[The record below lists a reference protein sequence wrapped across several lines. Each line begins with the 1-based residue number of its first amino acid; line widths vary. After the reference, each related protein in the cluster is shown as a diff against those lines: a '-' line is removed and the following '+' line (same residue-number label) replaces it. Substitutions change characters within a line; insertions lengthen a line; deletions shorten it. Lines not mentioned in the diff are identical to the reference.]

1 MGGID
6 KTDMNKGPMP
16 TANDV
21 YYWNKPTEECVN
33 DLWDRIEEYYNE
45 MRRTGRL
52 ALYRNSFTNFYAGWI
67 YRASMYK
74 SGEMGELTRSFW
86 NHERNILLHMKS
98 KVTQDKI
105 NYKSLVMNS
114 DAKSAQ
120 NRELVD
126 GLLQHITE
134 SNMYKL
140 DCKIDQSVEDTMV
153 FGESAVVA
161 LWNESKGKV
170 FMPGNTDSKTGKVT
184 PDIHEGD
191 IEYHNITPLDLII
204 NTTLQERDHVQWKIW
219 RRWVNKYD
227 MAAQYP
233 MMGDDLKNMS
243 DTEATYGTKLVT
255 LIHHDNE
262 TIPVFYAFHE
272 DTPAVPDGRMLV
284 FADQTTIMEDSTLVE
299 AGYVDSNGKGFIPIF
314 DNIPSTMAGS
324 PFGYTVAFD
333 IIPLQQELNELV
345 SAVTTNNINFAT
357 QCVMAPKGSNLH
369 YQNLATGMTFIEWD
383 PKMGPNSKPEALNLL
398 HSAPETYQLIDKLI
412 QNMEILAGVSALDR
426 GVPDQSI
433 TSGQYAALIT
443 TNSVIF
449 QAPLQRS
456 YARLCENVAT
466 GTIWILANNMKSDRV
481 SQIVGANKASS
492 AQTWGPATFKPI
504 SGVTVETLNPMLS
517 TPAGKMQLADVLMKS
532 GLIKDP
538 QQYIGVYTDGDL
550 PQLYHRQETQL
561 VLVKAENEALLK
573 GQALI
578 PAITD
583 NHVMHILEHTANIDT
598 VEARLNPNEP
608 YVVQTLNHIMAHI
621 NMLTTINPVL
631 AGIIGDPTLPPGTPS
646 QLQLKPAPPPQPGQ
660 QPPQGPPQQA
670 PNPGAGPAGRPA
682 PAVQQNRQP
691 GGPTNPAQ
699 PQPNQGMPMTQAP
712 QQQRPPMVPQGAP
725 R

>member
-1 MGGID
+1 MAGID
-6 KTDMNKGPMP
+6 TTDVTKGPMP
-16 TANDV
+16 DTGTE
-21 YYWNKPTEECVN
+21 YYWNKPTQECVK

-52 ALYRNSFTNFYAGWI
+52 SLYRNSFTNFYAGWI

-86 NHERNILLHMKS
+86 NHERNILQHIHS

-105 NYKSLVMNS
+105 AYKAQVINS

-120 NRELVD
+120 MRELAD
-126 GLLQHITE
+126 GLMTYFTT
-134 SNMYKL
+134 SDDYKL
-140 DCKIDQSVEDTMV
+140 DRKLDQSVEDTGV
-153 FGESAVVA
+153 FGESAVA
-161 LWNESKGKV
+161 AIWNSHIGPA
-170 FMPGNTDSKTGKVT
+170 FLPGV
-184 PDIHEGD
+184 PEGD
-191 IEYHNITPLDLII
+191 IEYFNVTPLDLII
-204 NTTLQERDHVQWKIW
+204 NTCIQDRGQVQWKIW
-219 RRWVNKYD
+219 RRWMNKYD
-227 MAAQYP
+227 LAAMYP
-233 MMGDDLKNMS
+233 ESADKVKDLS

-272 DTPAVPDGRMLV
+272 DTPAVPGGRFLM
-284 FADQTTIMEDSTLVE
+284 FADYTTIFDDSTLVE
-299 AGYVDSNGKGFIPIF
+299 AGYVDEKGRGFIPVF
-314 DNIPSTMAGS
+314 DNVPSTMAGS
-324 PFGYTVAFD
+324 PFGYSVAFD
-333 IIPLQQELNELV
+333 LIPLQQELNELI

-369 YQNLATGMTFIEWD
+369 YQSLATGMTFIEWD
-383 PKMGPNSKPEALNLL
+383 PKMGPNAKPEPLNLL

-449 QAPLQRS
+449 QAPLQRA
-456 YARLCENVAT
+456 YATLCEKVAT
-466 GTIWILANNMKSDRV
+466 GTLRILKKNMKADRV
-481 SQIVGANKASS
+481 TQIVGANKSNYAR
-492 AQTWGPATFKPI
+492 TWGPDQLAGV
-504 SGVTVETLNPMLS
+504 SGITVETINPMLQ

-561 VLVKAENEALLK
+561 ILVKAENEALLK
-573 GQALI
+573 GTQLT

-598 VEARLNPNEP
+598 VDARINPNDP
-608 YVVQTLNHIMAHI
+608 SVVATLNHIMAHI
-621 NMLTTINPVL
+621 NMLATINPIL
-631 AGIIGDPTLPPGTPS
+631 AGIIGDPSLPPGMPS
-646 QLQLKPAPPPQPGQ
+646 ALQLPPPPPPQPGQ
-660 QPPQGPPQQA
+660 APQGPPKG
-670 PNPGAGPAGRPA
+670 PTPGAGPAGPPA
-682 PAVQQNRQP
+682 PAQQQNRQP
-691 GGPTNPAQ
+691 GGPTQ
-699 PQPNQGMPMTQAP
+699 PGQAP
-712 QQQRPPMVPQGAP
+712 ANPGQMAPGAQ
-725 R
+725 

>member
-1 MGGID
+1 MAGID
-6 KTDMNKGPMP
+6 KSDTTKGPMP
-16 TANDV
+16 TSSTE
-21 YYWNKPTEECVN
+21 YYWTKETKECVN

-86 NHERNILLHMKS
+86 NHERNILLHLKS

-105 NYKSLVMNS
+105 AYKSMVTNS

-134 SNMYKL
+134 SDVYAL
-140 DCKIDQSVEDTMV
+140 DQKIDQSVEDTEV
-153 FGESAVVA
+153 FGESSVA
-161 LWNESKGKV
+161 AIWNKHKGPV
-170 FMPGNTDSKTGKVT
+170 FMPGDEMMGT

-191 IEYHNITPLDLII
+191 IEYHNVTPLDLII
-204 NTTLQERDHVQWKIW
+204 NTTLQERSHVQWKIW

-227 MAAQYP
+227 IAAEYP
-233 MMGDDLKNMS
+233 EHGDHLKLLS
-243 DTEATYGTKLVT
+243 DTESTYGTKLVT

-262 TIPVFYAFHE
+262 TIPVFYAFHA
-272 DTPAVPDGRMLV
+272 DTPAVPGGRFLM
-284 FADQTTIMEDSTLVE
+284 FADPTTILEDANLE
-299 AGYVDSNGKGFIPIF
+299 DAGYGEIPIY
-314 DNIPSTMAGS
+314 DNISSTMAGS

-449 QAPLQRS
+449 QAPLQRA
-456 YARLCENVAT
+456 YARLCEKLAT
-466 GTIWILANNMKSDRV
+466 GTIDILRRNMKADRV
-481 SQIVGANKASS
+481 SQIIGSNKASI
-492 AQTWGPATFKPI
+492 AQTWGPQDLSQV
-504 SGVTVETLNPMLS
+504 SGVSVDTINPMLQ

-561 VLVKAENEALLK
+561 ILVKAENEALLK
-573 GQALI
+573 GQKLL

-598 VEARLNPNEP
+598 VEARINPNQP
-608 YVVQTLNHIMAHI
+608 YVVETLNHIMAHI
-621 NMLTTINPVL
+621 NMLTTINPIL
-631 AGIIGDPTLPPGTPS
+631 AGIIGDPSLPPGMPS
-646 QLQLKPAPPPQPGQ
+646 ALQLPPPPPQP
-660 QPPQGPPQQA
+660 QGPP
-670 PNPGAGPAGRPA
+670 PGNTPGAGPAGRPA

-691 GGPTNPAQ
+691 GGPTQPGQ
-699 PQPNQGMPMTQAP
+699 PQPNQG
-712 QQQRPPMVPQGAP
+712 PMVPQGVP
-725 R
+725 Q

>member
-1 MGGID
+1 MAGID
-6 KTDMNKGPMP
+6 KTDTTKGPMP
-16 TANDV
+16 GSSNE
-21 YYWNKPTEECVN
+21 YYWTKPTQECVA

-67 YRASMYK
+67 YRASMFK

-86 NHERNILLHMKS
+86 NHERNILMHIKS
-98 KVTQDKI
+98 KVTEHKI
-105 NYKSLVMNS
+105 AYKALVTNS

-120 NRELVD
+120 MRELAD
-126 GLLQHITE
+126 GLMEYIT
-134 SNMYKL
+134 SSDDYKL
-140 DCKIDQSVEDTMV
+140 DRKLDQSVEDTEV
-153 FGESAVVA
+153 FGESSVIA
-161 LWNESKGKV
+161 LWNAYKGPV
-170 FMPGNTDSKTGKVT
+170 YMPGQEATEGQPAI

-191 IEYHNITPLDLII
+191 IEYHNVTPLDLII
-204 NTTLQERDHVQWKIW
+204 NTCLQERSHVQWKIW
-219 RRWVNKYD
+219 RRWMNKYD
-227 MAAQYP
+227 LAAMYP
-233 MMGDDLKNMS
+233 EQAGMVKDLS
-243 DTEATYGTKLVT
+243 DSEATYGTKLVT

-262 TIPVFYAFHE
+262 TIPVFYAFHD
-272 DTPAVPDGRMLV
+272 DTPAVPGGRFIM
-284 FADQTTIMEDSTLVE
+284 FADPTTIFEDSSLE
-299 AGYVDSNGKGFIPIF
+299 DAGYADENGQGFIPIS

-383 PKMGPNSKPEALNLL
+383 PKMGPNSKPEPLNLL

-412 QNMEILAGVSALDR
+412 QNMEVLAGVSALDR

-449 QAPLQRS
+449 QAPLQRA
-456 YARLCENVAT
+456 YAGLCEKVAT
-466 GTIWILANNMKSDRV
+466 NTLKILKRNMKSDRV
-481 SQIVGANKASS
+481 TQIVGANKVNS
-492 AQTWGPATFKPI
+492 AQQWGKESLGPVNSI
-504 SGVTVETLNPMLS
+504 TVEKMNPMLQ

-561 VLVKAENEALLK
+561 ILVKAENEALLK
-573 GQALI
+573 GQQLM

-598 VEARLNPNEP
+598 VEARLQPDLP
-608 YVVQTLNHIMAHI
+608 YVVATLNHIMAHI
-621 NMLTTINPVL
+621 NMLTTINPIL
-631 AGIIGDPTLPPGTPS
+631 AGIIGDPSLPPGMPS
-646 QLQLKPAPPPQPGQ
+646 ALQLQPPPPGQ
-660 QPPQGPPQQA
+660 APQGPPQSA

-691 GGPTNPAQ
+691 GGPTQ
-699 PQPNQGMPMTQAP
+699 P
-712 QQQRPPMVPQGAP
+712 GAP
-725 R
+725 AANPGQMAPGVQ

>member
-1 MGGID
+1 MAGID
-6 KTDMNKGPMP
+6 KTDTTKGPMP
-16 TANDV
+16 ESSNE
-21 YYWNKPTEECVN
+21 YYWTKETSECVN

-86 NHERNILLHMKS
+86 NHERNILLHLKS

-105 NYKSLVMNS
+105 SYKSMVTNS

-126 GLLQHITE
+126 GLLNHITE
-134 SNMYKL
+134 SDVYKL
-140 DCKIDQSVEDTMV
+140 DVKIDQSVEDTEV
-153 FGESAVVA
+153 FGESSVA
-161 LWNESKGKV
+161 AIWNKHKGKV
-170 FMPGNTDSKTGKVT
+170 FMPGDPGVPAAPGVDAVPAT
-184 PDIHEGD
+184 PDVHEGD
-191 IEYHNITPLDLII
+191 VEYWNITPLDLII
-204 NTTLQERDHVQWKIW
+204 NTTLQERGHVQWKIW

-227 MAAQYP
+227 LAAEYP
-233 MMGDDLKNMS
+233 DYGNELKNLS
-243 DTEATYGTKLVT
+243 DTESTYGTKLVT

-262 TIPVFYAFHE
+262 TIPVFYAFHA
-272 DTPAVPDGRMLV
+272 DTPAVPGGRFLL
-284 FADQTTIMEDSTLVE
+284 FADPTTILEDSNLAD
-299 AGYVDSNGKGFIPIF
+299 AGYGEIPIY

-383 PKMGPNSKPEALNLL
+383 PKMGPNAKPEALNLL

-412 QNMEILAGVSALDR
+412 QNMEVLAGVSALDR

-449 QAPLQRS
+449 QAPLQRA
-456 YARLCENVAT
+456 YARLCEKLAT
-466 GTIWILANNMKSDRV
+466 GTIDILRRNMKADRVTQIIGANN
-481 SQIVGANKASS
+481 ASC
-492 AQTWGPATFKPI
+492 AKNWGPSDLQNI
-504 SGVTVETLNPMLS
+504 SGVTVETINPMLQ

-561 VLVKAENEALLK
+561 ILVKAENEALMK
-573 GQALI
+573 GQQLI

-583 NHVMHILEHTANIDT
+583 NHVMHILEHTANIDN
-598 VEARLNPNEP
+598 VEARINPNDP
-608 YVVQTLNHIMAHI
+608 SVVATLNHIMAHI
-621 NMLTTINPVL
+621 NMLTTINPIL
-631 AGIIGDPTLPPGTPS
+631 AGIIGDPSLPPGMPS
-646 QLQLKPAPPPQPGQ
+646 QLQLQPPPPGQ
-660 QPPQGPPQQA
+660 QPPPQGPQGAPQGQPGA
-670 PNPGAGPAGRPA
+670 KGPMPGAGPVGRPA

-691 GGPTNPAQ
+691 GGPTQPGA
-699 PQPNQGMPMTQAP
+699 PQPNQGQMAP
-712 QQQRPPMVPQGAP
+712 GVH
-725 R
+725 

>member
-1 MGGID
+1 MSGLD
-6 KTDMNKGPMP
+6 KTDTTKGPMP
-16 TANDV
+16 ESSNE
-21 YYWNKPTEECVN
+21 YYWTKPTSECVN

-86 NHERNILLHMKS
+86 NHERNILLHLKS

-105 NYKSLVMNS
+105 SYKSMVTNS

-120 NRELVD
+120 NRELCD
-126 GLLQHITE
+126 GLLNHITE
-134 SNMYKL
+134 SDVYKL
-140 DCKIDQSVEDTMV
+140 DMKVDQSVEDTEV
-153 FGESAVVA
+153 FGESAVA
-161 LWNESKGKV
+161 AIWNKHKGPI
-170 FMPGNTDSKTGKVT
+170 FMPGDPEQGI
-184 PDIHEGD
+184 PDQHEGD
-191 IEYHNITPLDLII
+191 IEYWNVTPLDLII
-204 NTTLQERDHVQWKIW
+204 NTTLQERGHVQWKIW

-227 MAAQYP
+227 LAAEYP
-233 MMGDDLKNMS
+233 DYGNQLKDLS
-243 DTEATYGTKLVT
+243 DTESTYGTKLVT

-262 TIPVFYAFHE
+262 TIPVFYAFHA
-272 DTPAVPDGRMLV
+272 DTPAVPGGRFLM
-284 FADQTTIMEDSTLVE
+284 FADPTTILEDSTLEE
-299 AGYVDSNGKGFIPIF
+299 AGYGEIPIY
-314 DNIPSTMAGS
+314 DNISSTMAGS

-412 QNMEILAGVSALDR
+412 QNMEVLAGVSALDR

-449 QAPLQRS
+449 QAPLQRA
-456 YARLCENVAT
+456 YARLCEKLAT
-466 GTIWILANNMKSDRV
+466 GTIDILRRNMKADRV
-481 SQIVGANKASS
+481 TQIIGLNKASI
-492 AQTWGPATFKPI
+492 AQTWGPQDLAMI
-504 SGVTVETLNPMLS
+504 SGVTIERLNPMLQ

-573 GQALI
+573 GANLT

-598 VEARLNPNEP
+598 VEARLNPNQP
-608 YVVQTLNHIMAHI
+608 YVVATLNHIMAHI
-621 NMLTTINPVL
+621 NMLTTINPIL
-631 AGIIGDPTLPPGTPS
+631 AGIIGDPSLPPGMPS
-646 QLQLKPAPPPQPGQ
+646 ALQLQPPPPGMA
-660 QPPQGPPQQA
+660 PQGPPTG
-670 PNPGAGPAGRPA
+670 NPGNTPGVGPAGPPA
-682 PAVQQNRQP
+682 PSVQQNRQP
-691 GGPTNPAQ
+691 GGPTQPGQ
-699 PQPNQGMPMTQAP
+699 PQPNQGPM
-712 QQQRPPMVPQGAP
+712 MPQGAH
-725 R
+725 